1 MMMMMQNKRQD
12 ALEFLSLVACENDN
26 STEARGRASSCG
38 RKRSFYFRP
47 FEMEMSRPSVQR
59 VCIVNHMVLE
69 FGRALRVDQKNGTA
83 VPPSLKCNLVLLFFL
98 LHSRRNAEERESSGV

>member
-1 MMMMMQNKRQD
+1 MKIEERDEEVMQKNENEAIIKMMMMMKSNRQD

-26 STEARGRASSCG
+26 STEARGRASSRG

-83 VPPSLKCNLVLLFFL
+83 YL
-98 LHSRRNAEERESSGV
+98 LH